1 MSSKTYLE
9 KINRRIL
16 ELNKESK
23 KSVETSISTLERH
36 LENWD
41 KFDTVVEHKAFG
53 SFVRETN
60 LPKCIASTADV
71 DYMIVFNTTDK
82 KPQTYLNYVKEFVD
96 LKYPNSK
103 RYQDHPTIALDL
115 NNIKFEIMPAIQLW
129 GKAFPGYN
137 IPAPASVVLEWINTY
152 PQKLQEDL
160 DEADKR
166 NGGMLRPVIRLI
178 KYWNV
183 LNGKILTSFRIEEY
197 VISHIFFNC
206 SDLSD
211 YFYDAVRYL
220 AQAEALDDN
229 RRQKLYSFTSSIEM
243 AISHRY
249 LRNDL
254 SAEVILRKLLPEL

>member
-36 LENWD
+36 LENWG

-60 LPKCIASTADV
+60 LPKCIDSTADV

-82 KPQTYLNYVKEFVD
+82 KPQTYLNYVKEFVE
-96 LKYPNSK
+96 LKYPKSK

-137 IPAPASVVLEWINTY
+137 IPAPASVVLEWTNTY

-160 DEADKR
+160 NEADKR

-183 LNGKILTSFRIEEY
+183 LNEKILTSFRIEEY
-197 VISHIFFNC
+197 VISHVFWGCN
-206 SDLSD
+206 DLAD
-211 YFYDAVRYL
+211 YYLEAARYL
-220 AQAEALDDN
+220 VQAEALSDYK
-229 RRQKLYSFTSSIEM
+229 RQKLYGFTSKIEQ
-243 AISHRY
+243 AIKW
-249 LRNDL
+249 RNLWNDA

>member
-1 MSSKTYLE
+1 MSSKSYLE
-9 KINRRIL
+9 RINRRIL

-23 KSVETSISTLERH
+23 KSVETSISILERH
-36 LENWD
+36 LENWS

-60 LPKCIASTADV
+60 LPKCIDSTADV

-96 LKYPNSK
+96 LKYPKSK

-137 IPAPASVVLEWINTY
+137 IPAPASVVLEWTNTY

-160 DEADKR
+160 NEADER

-183 LNGKILTSFRIEEY
+183 LNEKILTPFRIEEY
-197 VISHIFFNC
+197 VISHVFWGCNDLADYYLEATRYLIQAEV
-206 SDLSD
+206 LSD
-211 YFYDAVRYL
+211 YK
-220 AQAEALDDN
+220 
-229 RRQKLYSFTSSIEM
+229 RQKLYGFTTKIEQ
-243 AISHRY
+243 AIKW
-249 LRNDL
+249 RNLWNDA
-254 SAEVILRKLLPEL
+254 SAEVMLRKLLPEL